1 MTGFMRFF
9 PLELVVFP
17 EEKLN
22 LHIFE
27 ERYKALIN
35 DCFHQHKTFAVPAY
49 INGNVSEYATEVEIV
64 KIEKLYPDGKMD
76 ICTKGLQI
84 VRILDFQMRNDQFLY
99 PSGIITTDH
108 PFVEI
113 TKLNEAK
120 TETLKELESLV
131 SYLSSVLD
139 IHKNIIPS
147 DTRLLSFKIAHYFGM
162 KITDEYDLLLTL
174 SEDNR
179 QQKLISFIKTVLP
192 SIEQRETIRK
202 KIQLNGH
209 FKHVLPP
216 DF

>member
-35 DCFHQHKTFAVPAY
+35 DCFQQHKTFAVPAY
-49 INGNVSEYATEVEIV
+49 INGKVSEYATEVEIL
-64 KIEKLYPDGKMD
+64 KIDKLYPDGKMD

-84 VRILDFQMRNDQFLY
+84 VRILDFQMKNDQFLY
-99 PSGIITTDH
+99 PAGIVTTNH
-108 PFVEI
+108 PYVEI
-113 TKLNEAK
+113 TKADEATSETLNE
-120 TETLKELESLV
+120 LERLV
-131 SYLSSVLD
+131 SSLSSILN

-162 KITDEYDLLLTL
+162 KIADEYDLLLTL
-174 SEDNR
+174 NEDDR
-179 QQKLISFIKTVLP
+179 QQKLISFIKAILP

-209 FKHVLPP
+209 FKHVFPP